1 MLQLIYNIV
10 LALWLLADAF
20 RAGRASLL
28 ETGAARWLHSM
39 LVLILVL
46 NAWFALHRRMP
57 VSGLGARRVSWWQIG
72 WVLVAM
78 AWPVWFTVAQ
88 EPGGS
93 TPLPALLL
101 QFAATLMLAAS
112 VYSLG
117 GNFAVFP
124 ERRAIVTGGIYRWL
138 RHPMYASYLLLD
150 LGFWLAHPQPWFGLV
165 WVVEVLL
172 LEARTR
178 WEEQVLSEDVL
189 YVEYQ
194 QRVPWR
200 LIPGV
205 L

>member
-1 MLQLIYNIV
+1 MPQLIYNIV

-20 RAGRASLL
+20 RAGRASLA
-28 ETGAARWLHSM
+28 ETGGARWLHW
-39 LVLILVL
+39 LLFLILVF
-46 NAWFALHRRMP
+46 NAWFALRRRMP
-57 VSGLGARRVSWWQIG
+57 VPGRVKWWQIG

-88 EPGGS
+88 GPGGP

-101 QFAATLMLAAS
+101 QFAATLMFGAS

-117 GNFAVFP
+117 SSFAVFP
-124 ERRAIVTGGIYRWL
+124 ERRAIVTHGIYRWL

-150 LGFWLAHPQPWFGLV
+150 LGFWLANPQPWFGLV

-205 L
+205 I